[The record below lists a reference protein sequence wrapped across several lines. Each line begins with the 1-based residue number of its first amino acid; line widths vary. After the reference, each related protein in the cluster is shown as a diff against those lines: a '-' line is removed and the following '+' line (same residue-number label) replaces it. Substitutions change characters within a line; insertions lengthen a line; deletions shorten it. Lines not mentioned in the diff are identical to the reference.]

1 MAKAFDLRKNLKLHD
16 KQLLGRLFERCG
28 APISLPWERLGPGEI
43 RPIVDQW
50 ETLGDSKRPVQIALQ
65 EISELADSR
74 GLRLLIDELR
84 DQHPKRL
91 DEFANYKSLADKALL
106 VYLEFPK
113 VFEQSAIFHRTESL
127 RNGQFANRWNSMPK
141 CPLQVN
147 EDKLDQL
154 RQALRRYYW
163 KRELRGEVC
172 EVHHY
177 RRLGDTDFFFAYLP
191 DWPDKLLA
199 FDSEGQL
206 TPRQESFAFNN
217 VFVFDPK
224 DGSVELIAKGGL
236 RVQQQLRK
244 AFCKSLLDID
254 VDEDEPI
261 RQAYE
266 LDHLIDESFTFD
278 TEPKDNIGAVRT
290 TRIRLVPDMPVAG
303 LEYIEL
309 KFRSGVSRAQVLEA
323 INHCIEAYDLSR
335 TSIRVKQVAF
345 RIDFIAAP
353 SKPARRLSFKVHL
366 PNTCD
371 LKSMDDDDR
380 MLGERYLRRW
390 GVML

>member
-28 APISLPWERLGPGEI
+28 APIALPWERLGPGEI

-84 DQHPKRL
+84 DQHPQRL
-91 DEFANYKSLADKALL
+91 DELSNYKSLADKALW
-106 VYLEFPK
+106 VYLECPK
-113 VFEQSAIFHRTESL
+113 AFEQAAIFHRAESL
-127 RNGQFANRWNSMPK
+127 RGGQFANRWNSMPK
-141 CPLQVN
+141 RSLEICD
-147 EDKLDQL
+147 DKLAKL
-154 RQALRRYYW
+154 REAVRKFYW
-163 KRELRGEVC
+163 NRELRGEVC

-177 RRLGDTDFFFAYLP
+177 RRVGDTDFFFAYLP

-199 FDSEGQL
+199 FDTEGQL
-206 TPRQESFAFNN
+206 APREESLAFNN

-236 RVQQQLRK
+236 KVQQQLRK
-244 AFCKSLLDID
+244 AFCKAILDID
-254 VDEDEPI
+254 VNEDEPI
-261 RQAYE
+261 RQAYQ
-266 LDHLIDESFTFD
+266 LDHLIDPAFSFEID
-278 TEPKDNIGAVRT
+278 PQDRIAAVRT
-290 TRIRLVPDMPVAG
+290 QRLRIVPKTPVEGVAHVEIKFHAAASRMQVLSAVDRCLHAYG
-303 LEYIEL
+303 LS
-309 KFRSGVSRAQVLEA
+309 RSGVRIQQVSLQLEFLPLA
-323 INHCIEAYDLSR
+323 SKAA
-335 TSIRVKQVAF
+335 KQM
-345 RIDFIAAP
+345 
-353 SKPARRLSFKVHL
+353 SFKVHL

-371 LKSMDDDDR
+371 LKSFEDEER
-380 MLGERYLRRW
+380 VVGERCLRRW